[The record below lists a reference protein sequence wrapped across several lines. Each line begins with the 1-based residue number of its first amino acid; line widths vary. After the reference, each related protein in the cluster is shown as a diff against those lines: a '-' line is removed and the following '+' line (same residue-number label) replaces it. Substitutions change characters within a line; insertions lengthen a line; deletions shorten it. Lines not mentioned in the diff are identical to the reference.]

1 MASGGAVKRY
11 ETDKGIL
18 KLNDRDAVR
27 LGFKD
32 PEPEDGEAP
41 SSPRRRSTSKK
52 RPAPA
57 PAVPAD
63 AE

>member
-1 MASGGAVKRY
+1 MQGGPVKRY

-18 KLNDRDAVR
+18 KLNDRDAER

-32 PEPEDGEAP
+32 PEPEDGDEQTTTA
-41 SSPRRRSTSKK
+41 SRRPRSTSKK

-57 PAVPAD
+57 AAD